1 MATAGMPTIVPMLSF
16 ENVAAAIDWLAR
28 AFGFQEATTE
38 RYTEPD
44 GRISHTEMR
53 LGDGAVM
60 LGHPS
65 DHYEGPRRHAEKCE
79 RARRWREPGYVVDG
93 VHVMVDDVDA
103 HFRRAKEAGATLLS
117 EPEDKPYGERVY
129 RVEDLDGHRWMFG
142 QSI

>member
-44 GRISHTEMR
+44 GRISHAEMR
-53 LGDGAVM
+53 LGDGAGM

-65 DHYEGPRRHAEKCE
+65 DHYEGPRRHAENCE
-79 RARRWREPGYVVDG
+79 RARRWREPGYAVDG
-93 VHVMVDDVDA
+93 VPGMVDAVDA
-103 HFRRAKEAGATLLS
+103 HLPRAHEAGGTLPS
-117 EPEDKPYGERVY
+117 QP
-129 RVEDLDGHRWMFG
+129 
-142 QSI
+142 